1 MSCIWSFLVEYNIQ
15 PKNTSESIVKMSFEI
30 RTHCTHYDTEEIKVK
45 LFNKYLLKTITIPP
59 DLVLTFLLCE
69 AHIIIW

>member
-1 MSCIWSFLVEYNIQ
+1 MNPDFRTFIKSYDILIVQ
-15 PKNTSESIVKMSFEI
+15 ESKTDELDVLES
-30 RTHCTHYDTEEIKVK
+30 DSEEIKVK

-69 AHIIIW
+69 IHIIIW